1 MVSWPRACIGCGEKD
16 PTKLKDFGYTYKHSH
31 LTGSYSSGYNQV
43 TNTYDVTSLPVASF
57 LCESCEMKARKRF
70 RKVGITCLVIL
81 LICLGVIAIG
91 APTGMGALLAIPGSF
106 GFLFLIIGL
115 VWVVRRRHLETH
127 YHKVRFNYRRQKFK
141 FVFKS
146 PAYAAIFQAN
156 NAGENIKVKAKF
168 P

>member
-1 MVSWPRACIGCGEKD
+1 MVNWPKACIGCGEKD
-16 PTKLKDFGYTYKHSH
+16 PTKLKDFGYTYRHRH
-31 LTGSYSSGYNQV
+31 QTGSYSSGYNQI
-43 TNTYDVTSLPVASF
+43 TTTYDVTSLPVVSF

-70 RKVGITCLVIL
+70 RKVGITFLVIF
-81 LICLGVIAIG
+81 LICIAMIPIG
-91 APTGMGALLAIPGSF
+91 IEADFGELLAIPGS
-106 GFLFLIIGL
+106 IGL
-115 VWVVRRRHLETH
+115 FCLIGGLAWVGFRRHPETH
-127 YHKVRFNYRRQKFK
+127 FHKVRFNYRRQKFK